1 MKPHSRANL
10 WLLLAS
16 LIWGFAFVAQRQGMQ
31 HTGPLTF
38 NAIRFLLGAASL
50 IPAMYFMRPRVSI
63 SDIFT
68 GKHLLLSGI
77 MAGTAL
83 FFAASFQQVGIIYT
97 TAGNAGFV
105 TSLYILFVPL
115 FGLMRKQFSA
125 ANIWF
130 GSLLALPG
138 LYLLSVGEGFMVQ
151 PGDLIVLIGAF
162 FWAAH
167 LVILSYVSP
176 RHDFRLLAIIQFMF
190 TALASLVLALL
201 FETPKIADIS
211 MVALPVLY
219 AGVLSVGVGFTL
231 QVLGQRHARADHA
244 ALILSLEAVFA
255 AIGGWLILQEAMGI
269 RQLVGCFLMFAG
281 VVVSQLPKKY
291 MLMFKAKSP

>member
-1 MKPHSRANL
+1 MKPHNRANL

-31 HTGPLTF
+31 YTGPLTF

-50 IPAMYFMRPRVSI
+50 IPAMYFMRPRVSF
-63 SDIFT
+63 SAIFT
-68 GKHLLLSGI
+68 GKHLLLGGI
-77 MAGTAL
+77 MAGIAL

-125 ANIWF
+125 ANIWI

-138 LYLLSVGEGFMVQ
+138 LYLLSVAEGFMVQ

-176 RHDFRLLAIIQFMF
+176 RHDFRLLAIIQFTF
-190 TALASLVLALL
+190 TAIASLVLALL
-201 FETPKIADIS
+201 FESPKMADVS

-255 AIGGWLILQEAMGI
+255 ALGGWLILQEAMGI

-291 MLMFKAKSP
+291 LLMFKAKSA

>member
-1 MKPHSRANL
+1 MNPHSRANL

-31 HTGPLTF
+31 YTGPLTF

-50 IPAMYFMRPRVSI
+50 IPAMYFMHPRVSF
-63 SDIFT
+63 SDIFS

-77 MAGTAL
+77 MAGSAL

-125 ANIWF
+125 PNIWI

-138 LYLLSVGEGFMVQ
+138 LYLLSVEEGFMVQ

-167 LVILSYVSP
+167 LVILSFVSP
-176 RHDFRLLAIIQFMF
+176 RHDFRLLAIIQFTF
-190 TALASLVLALL
+190 TAIASLVLALL
-201 FETPKIADIS
+201 FESPKMADIS

-255 AIGGWLILQEAMGI
+255 ALGGWLILQEAMGI

-291 MLMFKAKSP
+291 LLMFMAKSA